1 MKTAKMYF
9 PDEEIVKACSAYL
22 LKVSVNGK
30 SPRPRHWPHHVYG
43 LRAP

>member
-9 PDEEIVKACSAYL
+9 PDEEIVKACNAYL

-30 SPRPRHWPHHVYG
+30 SIGHATFSGCVRPDT
-43 LRAP
+43 